1 MKKSTQVALSLGLIA
16 VLSCLVPVVH
26 GKPVGH
32 LCCQFNLPCCSASH
46 KARSISARVKSKEQA
61 MPVKSTLLRNLHDAR
76 AGGPEV
82 EHPGVRL
89 IEESPS
95 KA

>member
-26 GKPVGH
+26 GKSVPD
-32 LCCQFNLPCCSASH
+32 LCCQLRLSCCSGSL
-46 KARSISARVKSKEQA
+46 KARSIFARVKSKEQA